1 MGSVKLQIKRIENDT
16 NRQKAYELSIIC
28 NIEIALIIFSPSSRV
43 SHFSGKKRIEDV
55 LSRYINLLDQDR
67 GW

>member
-1 MGSVKLQIKRIENDT
+1 MIPTDKPFSKRRNGLVK
-16 NRQKAYELSIIC
+16 KAYELSIIC
-28 NIEIALIIFSPSSRV
+28 NIEIALIIFSPSGRV
-43 SHFSGKKRIEDV
+43 RHFSGKKRIEDL

>member
-1 MGSVKLQIKRIENDT
+1 MIPTDKPFSKRRNGLVK
-16 NRQKAYELSIIC
+16 KAYELSIIC
-28 NIEIALIIFSPSSRV
+28 NIEIALIIFSPSGRFR
-43 SHFSGKKRIEDV
+43 HFSSKKRIEDL